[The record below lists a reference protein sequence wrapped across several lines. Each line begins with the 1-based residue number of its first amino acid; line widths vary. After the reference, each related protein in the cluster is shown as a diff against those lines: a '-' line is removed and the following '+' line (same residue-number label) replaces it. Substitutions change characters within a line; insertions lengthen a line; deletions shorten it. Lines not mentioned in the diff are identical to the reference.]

1 MLSESGSL
9 ILSTTSTTNPCTI
22 NATKSDFTFSNIN
35 MRNVLGAA
43 WNKYE
48 IFTMK
53 VATAAT
59 TGTVTVSNTAL
70 GVICYNMAGLTW
82 ENLHYDTAFMSQQF
96 AAIAVFVTPSAG
108 NASQQNQLISN
119 TGQSYNFRKNGDL
132 VDLNFTITNRDN
144 VGGPST
150 FGVAGAGNIYG
161 DVAFHLVFE
170 PVIPGE
176 MNECA
181 FFGFNASPAITSQVG
196 RTISA
201 DKKEWNYPA
210 FDMRRLCRNFWD
222 KHEDFEIQMSFY
234 SNTGITIGTG
244 NARTCQFQMNGLN
257 FVNSATKNLNSTD
270 RLGMTTESP
279 IVGAIVYPLNAS
291 SHEALMAY
299 PVAPIQFK
307 KDGDNVNLTITMK
320 NNENSGPFTG
330 TMTGSAPGC
339 VIGFFVK
346 PIYKVEKAT
355 LFINTAGLTTTE
367 TNLGVINAGSTQFTL
382 NNINMR
388 QVCRSM
394 WDKYKK
400 FNIFLT
406 GTTSNQAAAQAL
418 NGSFILQMEG
428 FNFINQTAYIT
439 GTGQT
444 QTATLGIVSMG
455 NFAATPRTNGWQSGI
470 VTTFYRDQDF
480 VNLTLRALP
489 IAPATPLTN
498 APLSANFTF
507 TIVGIPEDE
516 EQSKQFKQN
525 WMPIF

>member
-22 NATKSDFTFSNIN
+22 NASKSDFTFSNIN
-35 MRNVLGAA
+35 MRNVLGEA
-43 WNKYE
+43 WDKYE
-48 IFTMK
+48 MFTMK
-53 VATAAT
+53 VVTAAI
-59 TGTVTVSNTAL
+59 TGTMTLANTSI
-70 GVICYNMAGLTW
+70 GIFVYNMAGLTW
-82 ENLHYDTAFMSQQF
+82 ENLHYDTAYMSQNYV
-96 AAIAVFVTPSAG
+96 AIATFNAQVAG
-108 NASQQNQLISN
+108 NSSQQNQLISN
-119 TGQSYNFRKNGDL
+119 TGQSYNFRKCGDL
-132 VDLNFTITNRDN
+132 VDLNFTTTTTNN
-144 VGGPST
+144 TGGPST
-150 FGVAGAGNIYG
+150 FGVAGGANVYC

-181 FFGFNASPAITSQVG
+181 FFGFNTASNITSQVG

-201 DKKEWNYPA
+201 DRKEFNYSA

-234 SNTGITIGTG
+234 NVVGAGSITQ
-244 NARTCQFQMNGLN
+244 NNRVCNFQMNGLN
-257 FVNSATKNLNSTD
+257 FVNSATKNSSSTD
-270 RLGMTTESP
+270 RLGITTESP
-279 IVGAIVYPLNAS
+279 IVATIVFPLTAS
-291 SHEALMAY
+291 NHDAVMAY

-307 KDGDNVNLTITMK
+307 KDEDNVNLTITMK
-320 NNENSGPFTG
+320 NSENSGPFAFTFG
-330 TMTGSAPGC
+330 GVNPAC

-355 LFINTAGLTTTE
+355 LFINPFGLTTTE
-367 TNLGVINAGSTQFTL
+367 TNLGITNTQQTQFTL

-406 GTTSNQAAAQAL
+406 GTTSFQAAAQAV
-418 NGSFILQMEG
+418 NGAYILQMEG
-428 FNFINQTAYIT
+428 FDFINQTAYIT

-455 NFAATPRTNGWQSGI
+455 SVAGTPRTNGWQSGI
-470 VTTFYRDQDF
+470 VTTFYRNQDF

-489 IAPATPLTN
+489 IAPGSPFTNFPLVC
-498 APLSANFTF
+498 NFTF

-516 EQSKQFKQN
+516 EQSKQFKEN
-525 WMPIF
+525 WMRIA

>member
-43 WNKYE
+43 WEKYE
-48 IFTMK
+48 LFTMK
-53 VATAAT
+53 VAAAAT
-59 TGTVTVSNTAL
+59 AGTTTIANTAL
-70 GVICYNMAGLTW
+70 GIIVYNMAGLTW
-82 ENLHYDTAFMSQQF
+82 ENLHYDTAYMSQNY
-96 AAIAVFVTPSAG
+96 AAIATFSISTAG
-108 NASQQNQLISN
+108 NATRQNQLISN
-119 TGQSYNFRKNGDL
+119 TGQSYNFRKCGDL

-144 VGGPST
+144 TGGPST
-150 FGVAGAGNIYG
+150 FGVAGAGNSYC

-181 FFGFNASPAITSQVG
+181 FFGFNTTPAITSQVG

-201 DKKEWNYPA
+201 DRKEYNYPA

-222 KHEDFEIQMSFY
+222 KHEDFEIQMSFL
-234 SNTGITIGTG
+234 NIIGTG
-244 NARTCQFQMNGLN
+244 TLTANARTCQFQMNGLN
-257 FVNSATKNLNSTD
+257 FVNSATKNSNGTD
-270 RLGMTTESP
+270 KLGMTTESP
-279 IVGAIVYPLNAS
+279 IVGAIIFPTTS
-291 SHEALMAY
+291 STHDIVMSY

-307 KDGDNVNLTITMK
+307 KDGDNANLTITMK
-320 NNENSGPFTG
+320 NNENSGLFAASFTG
-330 TMTGSAPGC
+330 IAPVC
-339 VIGFFVK
+339 VIGFFIK
-346 PIYKVEKAT
+346 PIYKVDKAT
-355 LFINTAGLTTTE
+355 LFINTAGLTTTQ
-367 TNLGVINAGSTQFTL
+367 TNLGVINATSTQFTL
-382 NNINMR
+382 NNVNMR

-406 GTTSNQAAAQAL
+406 GTTSNQAAAQTT

-428 FNFINQTAYIT
+428 LNFINQTAYIT
-439 GTGQT
+439 STGQT

-455 NFAATPRTNGWQSGI
+455 AATAVPKANGWQSGI
-470 VTTFYRDQDF
+470 VTTFYKDQDF
-480 VNLTLRALP
+480 VNLTLKALP
-489 IAPATPLTN
+489 LASTAFTN
-498 APLSANFTF
+498 APLLANFTF

-525 WMPIF
+525 WMPIA